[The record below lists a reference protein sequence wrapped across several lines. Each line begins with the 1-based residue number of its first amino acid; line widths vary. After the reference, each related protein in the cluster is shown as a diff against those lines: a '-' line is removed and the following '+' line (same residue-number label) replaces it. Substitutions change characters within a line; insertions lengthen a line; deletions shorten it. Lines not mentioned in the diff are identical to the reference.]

1 DHAALGVNVD
11 ALAVHLARIP
21 TSQRLNAQKTFF
33 INELH
38 DEADL
43 IHVGGEHELL
53 GVLAD
58 ALSHTMEIA
67 HDIGSHF
74 TEALQLFAHDLAD
87 LIFLAG
93 NAGRFGEAFEQFGV
107 HLMVLPG
114 FSNLVRYAKV
124 THSEEL

>member
-1 DHAALGVNVD
+1 MRNKRPCHFKD
-11 ALAVHLARIP
+11 ARISLKRAFGQLWKL
-21 TSQRLNAQKTFF
+21 TVIIGRK
-33 INELH
+33 
-38 DEADL
+38 
-43 IHVGGEHELL
+43 
-53 GVLAD
+53 
-58 ALSHTMEIA
+58 
-67 HDIGSHF
+67 IGS
-74 TEALQLFAHDLAD
+74 DLAD